1 MEKKAV
7 YEIYDVCWR
16 LQKIMLW
23 LLYVNSLWVV
33 FESSFK
39 NHPENIYNYLSS
51 PLSKQIY
58 SLKTTKYWKQMYPSM

>member
-1 MEKKAV
+1 
-7 YEIYDVCWR
+7 
-16 LQKIMLW
+16 MLW